1 MMTKLQDSVT
11 FISGHPKSGTSLIM
25 TLLDSHPQLI
35 VYPEET
41 GFFRRFAWRTVDVPL
56 EDRFRLAEEL
66 LFHIFRWDA
75 KKPHPSQEKFLDR
88 DYSDVPYEAVK
99 TLYYRNID
107 TFGKAHPDIL
117 SAVVLAFGEA
127 SGQLTSNTKYWV
139 EKTPHN
145 EYHADKIFAWWPE
158 ARCIHIVR
166 DPRDNYAS
174 YRRKHP
180 EWGPEYFAFSWR
192 NSIHR
197 GWRNRAQYGRERYLI
212 IRYEDLVID
221 LEKTIST
228 VRRFLDIKD
237 DPSLRQP
244 TRNGRPWGGNSMFG
258 ERFDGV
264 SERPLGRYREVLTPK
279 IVKRLE
285 AALFPEMRQLDY
297 QIEGPISPL
306 AWSVWMVYRTRRLFI
321 DVLRNFRQK
330 TRHSIWGTET

>member
-1 MMTKLQDSVT
+1 MTTKLRGAAT

-41 GFFRRFAWRTVDVPL
+41 GFFRRFAWQTADVPL
-56 EDRFRLAEEL
+56 EGRFHLAEEL
-66 LFHIFRWDA
+66 LFHIFRWDP
-75 KKPHPSQEKFLDR
+75 KKPHPSQEKFRDR
-88 DYSDVPYEAVK
+88 DYSDVSYEEVK
-99 TLYYRNID
+99 KLYYRNID
-107 TFGKAHPDIL
+107 TSGEAHPDIL
-117 SAVVLAFGEA
+117 TAVVLAFGEA
-127 SGQLTSNTKYWV
+127 SGQLTSNTKRWV

-192 NSIHR
+192 NSIHC
-197 GWRNRAQYGRERYLI
+197 GWRNQARYGRQRYLI

-228 VRRFLDIKD
+228 VRMFLNIKD
-237 DPSLRQP
+237 DPILSQP

-258 ERFDGV
+258 ERFDSV
-264 SERPLGRYREVLTPK
+264 SLSPLGRYRQVLAPK
-279 IVKRLE
+279 IVRRLE
-285 AALFPEMRQLDY
+285 AALFPEMRKLDY
-297 QIEGPISPL
+297 QIEEPISPL
-306 AWSVWMVYRTRRLFI
+306 TWFVWLVYRTRRTLI
-321 DVLRNFRQK
+321 DVVRNFGQK
-330 TRHSIWGTET
+330 THHTTWEIEA

>member
-1 MMTKLQDSVT
+1 MMTDLRYAVT
-11 FISGHPKSGTSLIM
+11 FIGGHPKSGTSLIM

-41 GFFRRFAWRTVDVPL
+41 GFFRRFAWQTADVPL
-56 EDRFRLAEEL
+56 EDQFYFAEEL
-66 LFHIFRWDA
+66 LFHIFQWNA
-75 KKPHPSQEKFLDR
+75 KTPHPSQEKFLDR
-88 DYSDVPYEAVK
+88 DYSDVSYEEVK
-99 TLYYRNID
+99 KLYYQNIRA
-107 TFGKAHPDIL
+107 FGKTHSDIL
-117 SAVVLAFGEA
+117 TAVVLAFGEA
-127 SGQLTSNTKYWV
+127 SGQLTSDTKRWV

-192 NSIHR
+192 NSIHC
-197 GWRNRAQYGRERYLI
+197 GWKNQKLYGKQRYLI

-221 LEKTIST
+221 LEETISA

-237 DPSLRQP
+237 DPILREP
-244 TRNGRPWGGNSMFG
+244 TRNGQPWGGNSMFG
-258 ERFDGV
+258 ERFNGV
-264 SERPLGRYREVLTPK
+264 SERPLGRYRQVLAPG
-279 IVKRLE
+279 IVRRLE
-285 AALFPEMRQLDY
+285 AALFPEMRRLDY

-306 AWSVWMVYRTRRLFI
+306 TRFVWLAYRTRRKLF
-321 DVLRNFRQK
+321 DEVRKYRHK
-330 TRHSIWGTET
+330 THYPTQVIEA